1 MLAEGARGR
10 WDWAQRQSGWLEVAW
25 VVFALAN
32 LVAMWLLPAWE
43 TVPFHFIWISLTVVY
58 GFRVWDME
66 RTGWVLTAVVVT
78 TGVLL
83 LHEVS
88 ESFQPPDELTEVPLM
103 AAVFLAMVWHARR
116 RVVAMEGERASLEA
130 NRRLL
135 EGQRRFVQDASHEL
149 RTPITIAMG
158 HADLL
163 AREIRDPE
171 LAEDAS
177 IVVDE
182 LLRLRRLA
190 DRLLLLASSADPDF
204 LTRSPTEVH
213 SLLAEAR
220 ARWAPTER
228 RFVVER
234 GNAAVALA
242 DPERLGTAL
251 DALIENAV
259 KQTEPGDEIRLGA
272 RREGGRVAIRVAD
285 SGPGIAPEQLEA
297 IFERFARLD
306 VGRSRERGGVGL
318 GLAIVRAI
326 AEAHGGSVRV
336 RSALGQGSV
345 FEILL
350 PASWARLEVARGPGC
365 SPPGPST
372 RRWSPGWDAPARC
385 TCAGCGGRG
394 VPTATS
400 PTVRSASWSGW
411 RCSRSR
417 CCRRSTPTRTRGF
430 RSTWS
435 STCCSPW
442 SPRRCSCWGRRS
454 RCCCAPLPR
463 RSGGAGCCRCCAA
476 GRCGCSP
483 PQW

>member
-1 MLAEGARGR
+1 MVAEEIRGR
-10 WDWAQRQSGWLEVAW
+10 WDWPLRQFGWLEVAW
-25 VVFALAN
+25 VGFAVAN
-32 LVAMWLLPAWE
+32 LGGMWLVPTWE

-58 GFRVWDME
+58 GYRVWDVE
-66 RTGWVLTAVVVT
+66 RTGWVLAAVVAS
-78 TGVLL
+78 TGALL
-83 LHEVS
+83 MLEVS
-88 ESFQPPDELTEVPLM
+88 KSFQPPDELTEVPLM

-116 RVVAMEGERASLEA
+116 RVVAMERERASSEA

-171 LAEDAS
+171 LAEDAG

-204 LTRSPTEVH
+204 LTTSPTEVH
-213 SLLAEAR
+213 PLLAEAR
-220 ARWAPTER
+220 ARWAPSER

-272 RREGGRVAIRVAD
+272 RREGGRVAVWVAD

-297 IFERFARLD
+297 IFDRFARLD
-306 VGRSRERGGVGL
+306 VGRSRDRGGVGL
-318 GLAIVRAI
+318 GLAIVKAI
-326 AEAHGGSVRV
+326 AEAHGGSIRV
-336 RSALGQGSV
+336 RSALGRGSV
-345 FEILL
+345 FEVLL
-350 PASWARLEVARGPGC
+350 PAPL
-365 SPPGPST
+365 
-372 RRWSPGWDAPARC
+372 
-385 TCAGCGGRG
+385 
-394 VPTATS
+394 
-400 PTVRSASWSGW
+400 
-411 RCSRSR
+411 
-417 CCRRSTPTRTRGF
+417 
-430 RSTWS
+430 
-435 STCCSPW
+435 
-442 SPRRCSCWGRRS
+442 
-454 RCCCAPLPR
+454 APLE
-463 RSGGAGCCRCCAA
+463 AA
-476 GRCGCSP
+476 AR
-483 PQW
+483 

>member
-1 MLAEGARGR
+1 MVAEGVRSR
-10 WDWAQRQSGWLEVAW
+10 LDWPLRQFGWLEVAW
-25 VVFALAN
+25 VGFAVAN
-32 LVAMWLLPAWE
+32 LGGMWLVPTWE

-58 GFRVWDME
+58 GFRVWDLE
-66 RTGWVLTAVVVT
+66 RTGWVLAAVVAS
-78 TGVLL
+78 TGALL
-83 LHEVS
+83 MLEVS
-88 ESFQPPDELTEVPLM
+88 KSFQPPDELTEVPLM

-116 RVVAMEGERASLEA
+116 RVVAMERERASSEA

-171 LAEDAS
+171 LAEDAG

-204 LTRSPTEVH
+204 LTTSPTEVH
-213 SLLAEAR
+213 PLLAEAR

-272 RREGGRVAIRVAD
+272 RREGGRVAVWVAD

-297 IFERFARLD
+297 IFDRFARLD
-306 VGRSRERGGVGL
+306 VGRSRDRGGVGL
-318 GLAIVRAI
+318 GLAIVKAI

-336 RSALGQGSV
+336 RSALGRGSV
-345 FEILL
+345 FEVLL
-350 PASWARLEVARGPGC
+350 PAPL
-365 SPPGPST
+365 
-372 RRWSPGWDAPARC
+372 
-385 TCAGCGGRG
+385 
-394 VPTATS
+394 
-400 PTVRSASWSGW
+400 
-411 RCSRSR
+411 
-417 CCRRSTPTRTRGF
+417 
-430 RSTWS
+430 
-435 STCCSPW
+435 
-442 SPRRCSCWGRRS
+442 
-454 RCCCAPLPR
+454 APLE
-463 RSGGAGCCRCCAA
+463 AA
-476 GRCGCSP
+476 AR
-483 PQW
+483 

>member
-1 MLAEGARGR
+1 MVAEGVRSR
-10 WDWAQRQSGWLEVAW
+10 LDWPLRQFGWLEVAW
-25 VVFALAN
+25 VGFAVAN
-32 LVAMWLLPAWE
+32 LGGMWLVPTWE

-58 GFRVWDME
+58 GFRVWDLE
-66 RTGWVLTAVVVT
+66 RTGWVLAAVVSS
-78 TGVLL
+78 TGALL
-83 LHEVS
+83 MLEVS
-88 ESFQPPDELTEVPLM
+88 KSFQPPDELTEVPLM

-116 RVVAMEGERASLEA
+116 RVVAMERERASSEA

-171 LAEDAS
+171 LAEDAG

-204 LTRSPTEVH
+204 LTTSPTEVH
-213 SLLAEAR
+213 PLLAEAR
-220 ARWAPTER
+220 ARWAPSER

-272 RREGGRVAIRVAD
+272 RREGGRVAVWVAD

-297 IFERFARLD
+297 IFDRFARLD
-306 VGRSRERGGVGL
+306 VGRSRDHGGVGL
-318 GLAIVRAI
+318 GLAIVKAI

-336 RSALGQGSV
+336 RSALGRGSV
-345 FEILL
+345 FEVLL
-350 PASWARLEVARGPGC
+350 PAPL
-365 SPPGPST
+365 
-372 RRWSPGWDAPARC
+372 
-385 TCAGCGGRG
+385 
-394 VPTATS
+394 
-400 PTVRSASWSGW
+400 
-411 RCSRSR
+411 
-417 CCRRSTPTRTRGF
+417 
-430 RSTWS
+430 
-435 STCCSPW
+435 
-442 SPRRCSCWGRRS
+442 
-454 RCCCAPLPR
+454 APLE
-463 RSGGAGCCRCCAA
+463 AA
-476 GRCGCSP
+476 AR
-483 PQW
+483 

>member
-1 MLAEGARGR
+1 MLAERAHRR
-10 WDWAQRQSGWLEVAW
+10 WDWPLRQFGWLECAW
-25 VVFALAN
+25 AVFAVAN
-32 LVAMWLLPAWE
+32 LVAMWLLPSWE
-43 TVPFHFIWISLTVVY
+43 TVPFHFIWISLTLVY
-58 GFRVWDME
+58 GFRVWELE
-66 RTGWVLTAVVVT
+66 RTGWVLALVVAT

-83 LHEVS
+83 AHEVS

-116 RVVAMEGERASLEA
+116 RLVAMEREHAAAEA

-163 AREIRDPE
+163 AREIRNPE

-204 LTRSPTEVH
+204 LTSSPTEVEP
-213 SLLAEAR
+213 LLAEAR
-220 ARWAPTER
+220 SRWAPSER
-228 RFVVER
+228 RFLLEGGGAPVV
-234 GNAAVALA
+234 VADA
-242 DPERLGTAL
+242 ERLGTAL

-272 RREGGRVAIRVAD
+272 ARRGGRVAIWVAD
-285 SGPGIAPEQLEA
+285 SGPGIAQEQLDSV
-297 IFERFARLD
+297 FDRFARLD

-318 GLAIVRAI
+318 GLAIVKAI

-350 PASWARLEVARGPGC
+350 PGPQ
-365 SPPGPST
+365 
-372 RRWSPGWDAPARC
+372 
-385 TCAGCGGRG
+385 
-394 VPTATS
+394 
-400 PTVRSASWSGW
+400 
-411 RCSRSR
+411 
-417 CCRRSTPTRTRGF
+417 
-430 RSTWS
+430 
-435 STCCSPW
+435 
-442 SPRRCSCWGRRS
+442 
-454 RCCCAPLPR
+454 APLE
-463 RSGGAGCCRCCAA
+463 AA
-476 GRCGCSP
+476 AR
-483 PQW
+483 

>member
-1 MLAEGARGR
+1 MVAEGVRSR
-10 WDWAQRQSGWLEVAW
+10 LDWPLRQFGWLEVAW
-25 VVFALAN
+25 VGFAVAN
-32 LVAMWLLPAWE
+32 LGGMWLVPTWE

-58 GFRVWDME
+58 GFRVWDLE
-66 RTGWVLTAVVVT
+66 RTGWVLAAVVSS
-78 TGVLL
+78 TGALL
-83 LHEVS
+83 MLEVS
-88 ESFQPPDELTEVPLM
+88 KSFQPPDELTEVPLM

-116 RVVAMEGERASLEA
+116 RVVAMERERASSEA

-171 LAEDAS
+171 LAEDAG

-204 LTRSPTEVH
+204 LTTSPTEVH
-213 SLLAEAR
+213 PLLAEAR
-220 ARWAPTER
+220 ARWAPSER

-272 RREGGRVAIRVAD
+272 RREGGRVAVWVAD

-297 IFERFARLD
+297 IFDRFARLD
-306 VGRSRERGGVGL
+306 VGRSRDRGGVGL
-318 GLAIVRAI
+318 GLAIVKAI

-336 RSALGQGSV
+336 RSALGRGSV
-345 FEILL
+345 FEVLL
-350 PASWARLEVARGPGC
+350 PAPL
-365 SPPGPST
+365 
-372 RRWSPGWDAPARC
+372 
-385 TCAGCGGRG
+385 
-394 VPTATS
+394 
-400 PTVRSASWSGW
+400 
-411 RCSRSR
+411 
-417 CCRRSTPTRTRGF
+417 
-430 RSTWS
+430 
-435 STCCSPW
+435 
-442 SPRRCSCWGRRS
+442 
-454 RCCCAPLPR
+454 APLE
-463 RSGGAGCCRCCAA
+463 AA
-476 GRCGCSP
+476 AR
-483 PQW
+483 

>member
-1 MLAEGARGR
+1 MVAEEIRGR
-10 WDWAQRQSGWLEVAW
+10 WDWPLRQFGWLEVAW
-25 VVFALAN
+25 VGFAVAN
-32 LVAMWLLPAWE
+32 LGGMWLVPTWE

-58 GFRVWDME
+58 GYRVWDVE
-66 RTGWVLTAVVVT
+66 RTGWVLAAVVAS
-78 TGVLL
+78 TGALL
-83 LHEVS
+83 MLEVS
-88 ESFQPPDELTEVPLM
+88 KSSQPPDELTEVPLM

-116 RVVAMEGERASLEA
+116 RVVAMERERASSEA

-171 LAEDAS
+171 LAEDAG

-190 DRLLLLASSADPDF
+190 DRLLLLASSTDPDF
-204 LTRSPTEVH
+204 LTTLPTEVH
-213 SLLAEAR
+213 PLLAEAR

-228 RFVVER
+228 RFVVDR

-272 RREGGRVAIRVAD
+272 RREGGRVAIWVAD

-297 IFERFARLD
+297 IFDRFARLD
-306 VGRSRERGGVGL
+306 VGRSRDRGGVGL
-318 GLAIVRAI
+318 GLAIVKAI

-336 RSALGQGSV
+336 RSALGRGSV
-345 FEILL
+345 FEVLL
-350 PASWARLEVARGPGC
+350 PAAL
-365 SPPGPST
+365 
-372 RRWSPGWDAPARC
+372 
-385 TCAGCGGRG
+385 
-394 VPTATS
+394 
-400 PTVRSASWSGW
+400 
-411 RCSRSR
+411 
-417 CCRRSTPTRTRGF
+417 
-430 RSTWS
+430 
-435 STCCSPW
+435 
-442 SPRRCSCWGRRS
+442 
-454 RCCCAPLPR
+454 APLE
-463 RSGGAGCCRCCAA
+463 AA
-476 GRCGCSP
+476 R
-483 PQW
+483 

>member
-1 MLAEGARGR
+1 MVAEEVRSR
-10 WDWAQRQSGWLEVAW
+10 LDWPLRQFGWLEVAW
-25 VVFALAN
+25 VGFAVAN
-32 LVAMWLLPAWE
+32 LGGMWLVPTWE

-58 GFRVWDME
+58 GFRVWDVE
-66 RTGWVLTAVVVT
+66 RTGWVLAAVVAT
-78 TGVLL
+78 TGALL
-83 LHEVS
+83 MLEVS
-88 ESFQPPDELTEVPLM
+88 KSFQPPDELTEVPLM

-116 RVVAMEGERASLEA
+116 RVVAMERERASSEA

-171 LAEDAS
+171 LAEDAG

-204 LTRSPTEVH
+204 LTTSPTEVH
-213 SLLAEAR
+213 PLLAEAR

-259 KQTEPGDEIRLGA
+259 KQTEPGDEIRLGT
-272 RREGGRVAIRVAD
+272 RREGGRVAIWVAD

-297 IFERFARLD
+297 IFDRFARLD
-306 VGRSRERGGVGL
+306 VGRSRDRGGVGL
-318 GLAIVRAI
+318 GLAIVKAI

-336 RSALGQGSV
+336 RSALGRGSV
-345 FEILL
+345 FEVLL
-350 PASWARLEVARGPGC
+350 PAPL
-365 SPPGPST
+365 
-372 RRWSPGWDAPARC
+372 
-385 TCAGCGGRG
+385 
-394 VPTATS
+394 
-400 PTVRSASWSGW
+400 
-411 RCSRSR
+411 
-417 CCRRSTPTRTRGF
+417 
-430 RSTWS
+430 
-435 STCCSPW
+435 
-442 SPRRCSCWGRRS
+442 
-454 RCCCAPLPR
+454 APLE
-463 RSGGAGCCRCCAA
+463 AA
-476 GRCGCSP
+476 AR
-483 PQW
+483 

>member
-1 MLAEGARGR
+1 MVAEGVRSR
-10 WDWAQRQSGWLEVAW
+10 LDWPLRQLGWLEVAW
-25 VVFALAN
+25 VGFAVAN
-32 LVAMWLLPAWE
+32 LGGMWLVPTWE

-58 GFRVWDME
+58 GFRVWDLE
-66 RTGWVLTAVVVT
+66 RTGWVLAAVVSS
-78 TGVLL
+78 TGALL
-83 LHEVS
+83 MLEVS
-88 ESFQPPDELTEVPLM
+88 KSFQPPDELTEVPLM

-116 RVVAMEGERASLEA
+116 RVVAMERERASSEA

-171 LAEDAS
+171 LAEDAG

-204 LTRSPTEVH
+204 LTTSPTEVH
-213 SLLAEAR
+213 PLLAEAR
-220 ARWAPTER
+220 ARWAPSER

-272 RREGGRVAIRVAD
+272 RREGGRVAVWVAD

-297 IFERFARLD
+297 IFDRFARLD
-306 VGRSRERGGVGL
+306 VGRSRDRGGVGL
-318 GLAIVRAI
+318 GLAIVKAI

-336 RSALGQGSV
+336 RSALGRGSV
-345 FEILL
+345 FEVLL
-350 PASWARLEVARGPGC
+350 PAPL
-365 SPPGPST
+365 
-372 RRWSPGWDAPARC
+372 
-385 TCAGCGGRG
+385 
-394 VPTATS
+394 
-400 PTVRSASWSGW
+400 
-411 RCSRSR
+411 
-417 CCRRSTPTRTRGF
+417 
-430 RSTWS
+430 
-435 STCCSPW
+435 
-442 SPRRCSCWGRRS
+442 
-454 RCCCAPLPR
+454 APLE
-463 RSGGAGCCRCCAA
+463 AA
-476 GRCGCSP
+476 AR
-483 PQW
+483 

>member
-1 MLAEGARGR
+1 MVAEGVRSR
-10 WDWAQRQSGWLEVAW
+10 LDWPLRQFGWLEVAW
-25 VVFALAN
+25 VGFAVAN
-32 LVAMWLLPAWE
+32 LGGMWLVPTWE

-58 GFRVWDME
+58 GFRVWDLE
-66 RTGWVLTAVVVT
+66 RTGWVLAAVVSS
-78 TGVLL
+78 TGALL
-83 LHEVS
+83 MLEVS
-88 ESFQPPDELTEVPLM
+88 KSFQPPDELTEVPLM

-116 RVVAMEGERASLEA
+116 RVVAMERERASSEA

-171 LAEDAS
+171 LAEDAG

-204 LTRSPTEVH
+204 LTTSPTEVH
-213 SLLAEAR
+213 PLLAEAR
-220 ARWAPTER
+220 ARWAPSER

-272 RREGGRVAIRVAD
+272 RREGGRVAVWVAD

-297 IFERFARLD
+297 IFDRFARLD
-306 VGRSRERGGVGL
+306 VGRSRDRGGVG
-318 GLAIVRAI
+318 
-326 AEAHGGSVRV
+326 
-336 RSALGQGSV
+336 SALGRGSV
-345 FEILL
+345 FEVLL
-350 PASWARLEVARGPGC
+350 PAPL
-365 SPPGPST
+365 
-372 RRWSPGWDAPARC
+372 
-385 TCAGCGGRG
+385 
-394 VPTATS
+394 
-400 PTVRSASWSGW
+400 
-411 RCSRSR
+411 
-417 CCRRSTPTRTRGF
+417 
-430 RSTWS
+430 
-435 STCCSPW
+435 
-442 SPRRCSCWGRRS
+442 
-454 RCCCAPLPR
+454 APLE
-463 RSGGAGCCRCCAA
+463 AA
-476 GRCGCSP
+476 AR
-483 PQW
+483 